1 MSNPQIKILESGAT
15 VMSEEQT
22 ITVTYD
28 QTALQSEKAQ
38 LQANIDNWIQRIA
51 DIDAKLATIDTEI
64 QAGRVVDMR
73 PVKVEPVEEL
83 PVDEKPVEEPI
94 EPVKEVAIETIITK

>member
-1 MSNPQIKILESGAT
+1 MQVKINEGGRITAT
-15 VMSEEQT
+15 DEQT
-22 ITVTYD
+22 ITVSYD
-28 QTALQSEKAQ
+28 QTALQAERAQ
-38 LQANIDNWIQRIA
+38 LQANIDNWTQRIA
-51 DIDAKLATIDTEI
+51 DIDAKLATFATEI

-94 EPVKEVAIETIITK
+94 EPVKGLKP